1 MNLIF
6 YKFET
11 YLICEKLKD
20 LIMRTKNTQN
30 RQSQSVNGLLKKS
43 LLGCTLALAFSLSS
57 CGGDS
62 GNDGNEDDNGGGSAP
77 GPIVD
82 NSGIIE
88 NLRITNLNATVFPWN
103 VVPDYDDECRLTSL
117 MDGKLKRWDI
127 EGQGLIPVKTNGL
140 SLVPEALN
148 LIEERLDM
156 TLFDRTSIAN
166 TPDEDIAKGIIF
178 AAEEETNSYDFVFDN
193 SGGCGNVSFK
203 YETEYFYE
211 DFELEYDGEG
221 NIIGYDYPMLGQ
233 AYDSAGNVVGNILEN
248 TPYIFNTGNEVI
260 GILSEE
266 DWLLYNSEGTA
277 ICSNVVDGNP
287 LLFDVDGEV
296 IGTTVNESGGFFSIQ
311 GEIIK
316 KAYYD
321 ASGMNGLILVRLD
334 TMQCSFSD
342 NEDEIE
348 MIINKLGYALGLGS
362 NFDGYNNFNNSGNFE
377 INGNFWNVL
386 NTLYKNPIGSDE
398 NTIVAYPLF

>member
-1 MNLIF
+1 
-6 YKFET
+6 
-11 YLICEKLKD
+11 
-20 LIMRTKNTQN
+20 MRTIKTQ
-30 RQSQSVNGLLKKS
+30 SKKFFSVNWFVRNS
-43 LLGCTLALAFSLSS
+43 LWCYIVVFAFSLSS

-62 GNDGNEDDNGGGSAP
+62 GNEDDNGGGSAP

-88 NLRITNLNATVFPWN
+88 NLRKTNLNSTVFPWN
-103 VVPDYDDECRLTSL
+103 AVPDYESECGLASLT
-117 MDGKLKRWDI
+117 DGKLKRWDI
-127 EGQGLIPVKTNGL
+127 EEQGFIPVKINGL
-140 SLVPEALN
+140 SLVSEALN

-166 TPDEDIAKGIIF
+166 TPDEVIARGIIF
-178 AAEEETNSYDFVFDN
+178 AAEEETNAYSSQFNNSY
-193 SGGCGNVSFK
+193 GCGDVSFK

-211 DFELEYDGEG
+211 DFELEYDGDG
-221 NIIGYDYPMLGQ
+221 NIIGYDYPVLGQ
-233 AYDSAGNVVGNILEN
+233 AYDSEGNVVGNILED
-248 TPYIFNTGNEVI
+248 TSYIFDAGDNVI

-277 ICSNVVDGNP
+277 ICNILDGNP
-287 LLFDVDGEV
+287 LFDVDGGV
-296 IGTTVNESGGFFSIQ
+296 IGTTVNESGGFFSVQ
-311 GEIIK
+311 GEIVK
-316 KAYYD
+316 KAYYE
-321 ASGMNGLILVRLD
+321 ASGSMNGLILVRLD
-334 TMQCSFSD
+334 TMECSFSD

-362 NFDGYNNFNNSGNFE
+362 NFDGYDNFNNSGNFG

-398 NTIVAYPLF
+398 STIVAYPLF